1 MNQARV
7 VALILLSACA
17 LGCGGSAPR
26 SEGPIT
32 SPWTE
37 ADDAALGMTSESSAS
52 EASTSGG
59 EVARK

>member
-1 MNQARV
+1 MNQARI
-7 VALILLSACA
+7 ALLLILSACA

-37 ADDAALGMTSESSAS
+37 ADDAALGMTPESSAS